1 MISQEEQI
9 RHRAYEIWE
18 LEGRPDGRAHEHW
31 AQAMSECADMVSI
44 SAAADTQASVKK
56 TRAPAKPR
64 AKAGSAE
71 AKPVRR
77 GAKAAQVVL
86 N

>member
-1 MISQEEQI
+1 MINQEEQI

-18 LEGRPDGRAHEHW
+18 LEGRPDGRALEHW
-31 AQAMSECADMVSI
+31 TRALNECAEMLST
-44 SAAADTQASVKK
+44 STAADTQASVKK
-56 TRAPAKPR
+56 NRAPAKPR

-71 AKPVRR
+71 AKPARR
-77 GAKAAQVVL
+77 SAKAAQVVL